1 MKKSET
7 IKRFTFPSN
16 PPLRKTFIYLVVVE
30 SHTFTSLPTIQIPL
44 MRAELLKSKGGN
56 VTPSETESE
65 SAGAVRIQ
73 EKHALNAVKFLETL
87 ELLEGG
93 GLAYHPLLN
102 FNIHLFTW

>member
-1 MKKSET
+1 
-7 IKRFTFPSN
+7 
-16 PPLRKTFIYLVVVE
+16 
-30 SHTFTSLPTIQIPL
+30 

-93 GLAYHPLLN
+93 GLTYDYHPLLN